1 MVAKLKLNDNVY
13 VIAGKDVGR
22 QGQIISINS
31 NTNRALVSGINIIK
45 KHQAPRSASD
55 PGGIIEKESL
65 INCSN
70 LQIICPSCKQ
80 PTRIGFK
87 NLNTGKKVRFCKK
100 NNCNEV
106 ID

>member
-1 MVAKLKLNDNVY
+1 MVAKMKLNDNVY

-22 QGQIISINS
+22 QGQIISLDPD
-31 NTNRALVSGINIIK
+31 TNRALVSGINIIK

-70 LQIICPSCKQ
+70 LKIICPSCNE

-87 NLNTGKKVRFCKK
+87 KLNTGKKVRFCKRK
-100 NNCNEV
+100 NCNEA

>member
-55 PGGIIEKESL
+55 PGGIIEKEAL

-70 LQIICPSCKQ
+70 LKIICPSCKQ